1 MVMEEEVLR
10 DQSSEIRDQRDSPE
24 DKPVA
29 TVGKPAEPGAGTAS
43 RPGKERED
51 ELLGYDKQIEALK
64 AAAAQMHIETPE
76 EKQKRERREKSKKT
90 IAAISDGLSAA
101 ANLYFTSQYA
111 PNAYNTR
118 ESQIDK
124 VNERIEALK
133 AERQAENDR
142 YTNFML
148 RIGDA
153 ENAKARTLRE
163 MQAQQEAQ
171 KLAREKA
178 EHEAEAHNWKA
189 LLQGDKQREQKGK
202 ADKAEHEAASA
213 QAEADIAPAMQQ
225 AKLRTEEA
233 RKGSY
238 DASASA
244 SRASAAS
251 SMASAR
257 SHDRA
262 NQNEFS
268 AWDKRGKEYKF
279 KTKEAAERFAKQHG
293 TWKEE
298 DITSSTTTDKKDE
311 VNGHSTQTATTVKKG
326 GYPERP
332 KPEDNTPPSRRGNN
346 DNTPPSRRK

>member
-1 MVMEEEVLR
+1 MVMEDEKEKNTTREAPVNTEP
-10 DQSSEIRDQRDSPE
+10 QSQGQEA
-24 DKPVA
+24 VM
-29 TVGKPAEPGAGTAS
+29 
-43 RPGKERED
+43 
-51 ELLGYDKQIEALK
+51 GYDKQIEVLK
-64 AAAAQMHIETPE
+64 AAAEQMHIETPE
-76 EKQKRERREKSKKT
+76 EKQKRERREKSKKI
-90 IAAISDGLSAA
+90 IASIGDGLSAA

-111 PNAYNTR
+111 PNAYNPR
-118 ESQIDK
+118 ESQVDK

-133 AERQAENDR
+133 AEREADKDR
-142 YTNFML
+142 YNNFML

-178 EHEAEAHNWKA
+178 QREADMHSWHA

-202 ADKAEHEAASA
+202 ADRAEQEALSA
-213 QAEADIAPAMQQ
+213 QAAAERAPEMEQ
-225 AKLRTEEA
+225 AKLETEQA
-233 RKGSY
+233 RRGRY
-238 DASASA
+238 EASASA

-262 NQNEFS
+262 NQHEFS
-268 AWDKRGKEYKF
+268 AWDEHGKERKF
-279 KTKEAAERFAKQHG
+279 RTKEAAERFAKQHG

-298 DITSSTTTDKKDE
+298 DVTSSTTTDKEDE
-311 VNGHSTQTATTVKKG
+311 VNGRSTQTATTVKKG

-332 KPEDNTPPSRRGNN
+332 KPKDDTPPSRRGNN

>member
-1 MVMEEEVLR
+1 MVMEDEKDKITTAENAPVNTGP
-10 DQSSEIRDQRDSPE
+10 QSQEQE
-24 DKPVA
+24 AVM
-29 TVGKPAEPGAGTAS
+29 
-43 RPGKERED
+43 
-51 ELLGYDKQIEALK
+51 GYDKQIEVLK
-64 AAAAQMHIETPE
+64 AAAEQMHIETPE
-76 EKQKRERREKSKKT
+76 EKQKRERREKSKKI
-90 IAAISDGLSAA
+90 IAAVGDGLSAA

-111 PNAYNTR
+111 PNAYNPR

-133 AERQAENDR
+133 AERETDKDR
-142 YTNFML
+142 YNNFML

-178 EHEAEAHNWKA
+178 ERDSEAHGWQA
-189 LLQGDKQREQKGK
+189 LLQPDKQREQKGK
-202 ADKAEHEAASA
+202 ADKAEQEALSA
-213 QAEADIAPAMQQ
+213 QAVAERAPEMEQ
-225 AKLRTEEA
+225 AKLETEQA
-233 RKGSY
+233 RRGSY

-262 NQNEFS
+262 NRNEFS
-268 AWDKRGKEYKF
+268 AWDEHGREHKF
-279 KTKEAAERFAKQHG
+279 RTKEAAERFAKQHG

-298 DITSSTTTDKKDE
+298 DVTSSTTTDKEDE
-311 VNGHSTQTATTVKKG
+311 VNGRSTQTATTVKKG